1 MSADSCDVD
10 WGFCGKAIS
19 VPEDSE
25 QDRSKAKLARLI
37 VEEVIGIVKRKLVVW
52 IEEEGV

>member
-25 QDRSKAKLARLI
+25 QDRSTAKLARLI

-52 IEEEGV
+52 IEKEGV